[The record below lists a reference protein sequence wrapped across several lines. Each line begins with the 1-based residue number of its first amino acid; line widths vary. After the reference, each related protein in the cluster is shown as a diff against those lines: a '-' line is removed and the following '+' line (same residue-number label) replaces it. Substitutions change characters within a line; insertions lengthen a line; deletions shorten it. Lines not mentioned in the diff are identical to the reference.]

1 MCYYYYIYC
10 LIGLLAK
17 PENFPQ
23 ENNDENIDENH
34 KNQTVQATNIMSKL
48 INIYLLGLDFVM
60 FVALL
65 FAE

>member
-1 MCYYYYIYC
+1 M
-10 LIGLLAK
+10 AK
-17 PENFPQ
+17 PENFSQ
-23 ENNDENIDENH
+23 KNNDENLDEKH

-48 INIYLLGLDFVM
+48 INIYLLGLDFLM